1 MADDLIITIGSNVK
15 GVLTAIDT
23 TKRLENNVAKLQKA
37 VEQGRISNTQFDA
50 SLQKLSKNS
59 KGYEKSVLDYSKS
72 LQVAKKAQ
80 QDAAAADAIAKKET
94 QAFAQAR
101 REAIAIDAQFNA
113 QRKLEVAEAQRAT
126 AEEERLKRKFIEGYS
141 AMEIYSKEL
150 NDLSVARKAGII
162 TAEQQRISLD
172 KLNQEMATGTGV
184 FSIYGR
190 HVNQTKGY
198 TNQLGVITQ
207 QAGYQVGDFFVQLQG
222 GTNVFVALGQQATQL
237 VGAFA
242 MLAQSTKAIAIFSG
256 LGIAIPIITSIL
268 AFMSRAKEETVKTVD
283 AFQKLRDATKELNTE
298 RMKLNDPKFDENLVG
313 TREEL
318 DRLAKAYEDAAKKAD
333 ELALKQS
340 LSYGRGGAGI
350 AVASMQA
357 KLAQE
362 AADAAVEKAKAEL
375 HAYQQEVGLAK
386 AREMNNARIDA
397 QNEQGLRDLEA
408 KRALGISI
416 LSTIVEE
423 SRKRAEIAKSIGEAH
438 LDALGLSTVNIEGGI
453 NRAAEAARVLAS
465 NLGISLSAATNM
477 VNLAASDR
485 LKQLQFEFSAGGQ
498 AMQRYGSRGANV
510 GAGMPMIGP
519 DGIPMLPSTGNGG
532 GGGGGG
538 VASPDALEALLKRVE
553 LEKELLGTS
562 EAYKEVMQAIKGSDR
577 EYSEAAIQ
585 GAVARLEAI
594 NKEKEAL
601 QQMQSLQQSVADT
614 IGDGLMSIVDGTK
627 TTKEAFRDMA
637 RDIIRQLYDVLVVQ
651 RLVGNAQNGTGIAGF
666 LGGLFANGGA
676 FSAGRQ
682 IQAYAN
688 GGVVGGPTYFPMAGG
703 KTGLMGEAGPEAIM
717 PLKRGRGGKLGVSVE
732 GASGSVNVV
741 NNINVT
747 GGSDPA
753 AIRAEV
759 AKLMPQITSA
769 TKSAVIDARRR
780 GGQMKAAFG

>member
-1 MADDLIITIGSNVK
+1 MANDLVEIGINVK
-15 GVLTAIDT
+15 SNADAAYKGLNSLNGAVVNSIKSAE
-23 TKRLENNVAKLQKA
+23 RLEKNYAILDKA
-37 VEQGRISNTQFDA
+37 VNKNKITLEQYAKGVQQTDAAIA
-50 SLQKLSKNS
+50 SLQ
-59 KGYEKSVLDYSKS
+59 
-72 LQVAKKAQ
+72 
-80 QDAAAADAIAKKET
+80 
-94 QAFAQAR
+94 
-101 REAIAIDAQFNA
+101 
-113 QRKLEVAEAQRAT
+113 QR
-126 AEEERLKRKFIEGYS
+126 
-141 AMEIYSKEL
+141 M
-150 NDLSVARKAGII
+150 NDSSVAV
-162 TAEQQRISLD
+162 Q
-172 KLNQEMATGTGV
+172 N
-184 FSIYGR
+184 YGR
-190 HVNQTKGY
+190 HVNQAKGY
-198 TNQLGVITQ
+198 TNQLGLVTQ
-207 QAGYQVGDFFVQLQG
+207 QFGYQVGDLAVQVQSGTNFFVA
-222 GTNVFVALGQQATQL
+222 FGQQATQL
-237 VGAFA
+237 VGTFA
-242 MLAQSTKAIAIFSG
+242 MLSQSTKMIGVFTA
-256 LGIAIPIITSIL
+256 LGIAIPVITGIL
-268 AFMSRAKEETVKTVD
+268 AYMTRTKEETVKTVD

-532 GGGGGG
+532 GGGGGI
-538 VASPDALEALLKRVE
+538 ASPDALEALLKRVE

-562 EAYKEVMQAIKGSDR
+562 EAYKEVMQAIKGSDK
-577 EYSEAAIQ
+577 EYSDAAIQ

-651 RLVGNAQNGTGIAGF
+651 RLVGNAQNGTGIAG
-666 LGGLFANGGA
+666 LIGGLFANGGA

-732 GASGSVNVV
+732 GASGSVVV
-741 NNINVT
+741 NNNINVT

>member
-1 MADDLIITIGSNVK
+1 MANDLVEIGINVK
-15 GVLTAIDT
+15 SNADAAYKGLNTLNGAVVNSIKSAE
-23 TKRLENNVAKLQKA
+23 RLEKNYALLDKAVAKKKITL
-37 VEQGRISNTQFDA
+37 EQYAKGVQQTDAAIA
-50 SLQKLSKNS
+50 SLQ
-59 KGYEKSVLDYSKS
+59 
-72 LQVAKKAQ
+72 
-80 QDAAAADAIAKKET
+80 
-94 QAFAQAR
+94 
-101 REAIAIDAQFNA
+101 
-113 QRKLEVAEAQRAT
+113 QR
-126 AEEERLKRKFIEGYS
+126 
-141 AMEIYSKEL
+141 M
-150 NDLSVARKAGII
+150 NDSSVAV
-162 TAEQQRISLD
+162 Q
-172 KLNQEMATGTGV
+172 N
-184 FSIYGR
+184 YGR
-190 HVNQTKGY
+190 HVNQAKGY
-198 TNQLGVITQ
+198 TNQLGLVTQ
-207 QAGYQVGDFFVQLQG
+207 QFGYQVGDLAVQVQSGTNFFVA
-222 GTNVFVALGQQATQL
+222 FGQQATQL
-237 VGAFA
+237 VGTFA
-242 MLAQSTKAIAIFSG
+242 MLSQSTKMIGVFTA
-256 LGIAIPIITSIL
+256 LGIAIPVITGIL
-268 AFMSRAKEETVKTVD
+268 AYMTRTKEETVKTVD

-416 LSTIVEE
+416 LSTIIEE

-532 GGGGGG
+532 GGGGG

-577 EYSEAAIQ
+577 EYSEASIQ
-585 GAVARLEAI
+585 NAVARLEAV

-601 QQMQSLQQSVADT
+601 RQMESLQQSVADT
-614 IGDGLMSIVDGTK
+614 IGDGFMSMVDGTK
-627 TTKEAFRDMA
+627 SVKDAFRDMA
-637 RDIIRQLYDVLVVQ
+637 RNIIRQLYDVLVVQ
-651 RLVGNAQNGTGIAGF
+651 RLVGNVQSGTGIAGF
-666 LGGLFANGGA
+666 LGKLFADGGA

-732 GASGSVNVV
+732 GASGSVVV
-741 NNINVT
+741 NNNINVS

-780 GGQMKAAFG
+780 GGQMKAAFS

>member
-1 MADDLIITIGSNVK
+1 MADDLLITIGANVK

-23 TKRLENNVAKLQKA
+23 TKRLENNVVKLQKA
-37 VEQGRISNTQFDA
+37 VEQGRISNSQFDT
-50 SLQKLSKNS
+50 SLQKLAKNS

-80 QDAAAADAIAKKET
+80 QDAAAAEAIAKKET

-101 REAIAIDAQFNA
+101 KEATAINAQFNA
-113 QRKLEVAEAQRAT
+113 QRKLEVAEAQRAA
-126 AEEERLKRKFIEGYS
+126 AEEERLKNKFVEGHLT
-141 AMEIYSKEL
+141 MQIYSKEL

-162 TAEQQRISLD
+162 TADQQRISLD

-184 FSIYGR
+184 FANYGR
-190 HVNQTKGY
+190 GVNQTKGY
-198 TNQLGVITQ
+198 TNQFGLVTQ
-207 QAGYQVGDFFVQLQG
+207 QVGYQVGDLAVQVQSGTNFFVA
-222 GTNVFVALGQQATQL
+222 FGQQMTQL
-237 VGAFA
+237 AGLGAQLSKSMA
-242 MLAQSTKAIAIFSG
+242 MIGVFTG
-256 LGIAIPIITSIL
+256 LGIAIPIITGIL
-268 AFMSRAKEETVKTVD
+268 AYMTRTTEETKKTVD
-283 AFQKLRDATKELNTE
+283 VFQRLTEATKQLGLE
-298 RMKLNDPKFDENLVG
+298 RQKALDPKFDETLNSAQTELSKLTVAYESAVIAASQLSSAQDYIG
-313 TREEL
+313 TDLTPSIVQMEKIASFEEL
-318 DRLAKAYEDAAKKAD
+318 AA
-333 ELALKQS
+333 Q
-340 LSYGRGGAGI
+340 
-350 AVASMQA
+350 
-357 KLAQE
+357 
-362 AADAAVEKAKAEL
+362 AAVKKAKAEL
-375 HAYQQEVGLAK
+375 AAYQQEVGLAK

-423 SRKRAEIAKSIGEAH
+423 SKKRAEIARDIGQAY
-438 LDALGLSTVNIEGGI
+438 LDTLGIAGANMESGI
-453 NRAAEAARVLAS
+453 DRAAEAARILAN
-465 NLGISLSAATNM
+465 NLGISLGAAQSM
-477 VNLAASDR
+477 VNLAAKGGAAFVNSPAYNPLNTGSSFNGSEATSASSAWKNRNYIASLGIGFGTSSGD
-485 LKQLQFEFSAGGQ
+485 SAG
-498 AMQRYGSRGANV
+498 S
-510 GAGMPMIGP
+510 
-519 DGIPMLPSTGNGG
+519 GG
-532 GGGGGG
+532 GT
-538 VASPDALEALLKRVE
+538 ASDPLADLMKRIE

-562 EAYKEVMQAIKGSDR
+562 EAYQEVLQAIQGSDKK
-577 EYSEAAIQ
+577 YSDAAIQ

-601 QQMQSLQQSVADT
+601 QQMESLQQSVAET
-614 IGDGLMSIVDGTK
+614 IGDGFMSMVDGTK
-627 TTKEAFRDMA
+627 TVKDAFRDMA
-637 RDIIRQLYDVLVVQ
+637 RDIIKQLYEVLVVQ
-651 RLVGNAQNGTGIAGF
+651 RLVNSVKGF
-666 LGGLFANGGA
+666 LGGSFANGGA
-676 FSAGRQ
+676 FSAGKQ

-732 GASGSVNVV
+732 GSSGSVNVV

-780 GGQMKAAFG
+780 GGQMKAAFN